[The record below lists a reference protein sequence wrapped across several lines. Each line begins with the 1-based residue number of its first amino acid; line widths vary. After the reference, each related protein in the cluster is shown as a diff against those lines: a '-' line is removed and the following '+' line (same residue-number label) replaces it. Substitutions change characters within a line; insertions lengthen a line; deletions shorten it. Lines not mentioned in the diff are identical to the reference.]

1 MANLAMASTAPSQP
15 ATGAAGS
22 NPFYFASNYYI
33 QKNNQQIAATQL
45 STTQAPFNLAVDSI
59 GFLRGFRMQVRSTG
73 GVGGAVTADNPWNLF
88 QNLSFNNV
96 DGGNI
101 LFPMT
106 GYEHMLYQAYG
117 RPWEGNPFASY
128 DYAQSINPSF
138 TLKLRP
144 EVRHTVGALDNTDA
158 RSQYQIQGNL
168 ATAAT
173 LSSGTI
179 STAPTV
185 TVTSYIDI
193 WAQPDTVDLR
203 DVPNEQVPPGANIQT
218 KRRKIPLTL
227 NAANADN
234 QLIPVGLMSN
244 QLRLLMVVLRDSNG
258 ARQDY
263 FTDPIQWTLD
273 ARKFG
278 NYNPDTVQQY
288 MEDFYGTNALPRP
301 TGVYVWPRFYNPGT
315 ETGQGW
321 LQTNSA
327 SRMVFESTTVST
339 AANLPGTA
347 TVYVDEIVPAGP
359 FPVELM
365 DL

>member
-1 MANLAMASTAPSQP
+1 MANMAMASTAP
-15 ATGAAGS
+15 ATASVGSSGS

-33 QKNNQQIAATQL
+33 QKNNQQIPSAAL
-45 STTQAPFNLAVDSI
+45 TTSPSAFNLAVDSI
-59 GFLRGFRMQVRSTG
+59 GFLRGFRLQVRSSG
-73 GVGGAVTADNPWNLF
+73 AVGGAVTPDNPWNLF

-117 RPWEGNPFASY
+117 RPWQGNPTASY

-138 TLKLRP
+138 TLKLAP

-158 RSQYQIQGNL
+158 RSQYQVQGNL
-168 ATAAT
+168 AAQST
-173 LSSGTI
+173 LTSGTI

-185 TVTSYIDI
+185 TVTSYVDI

-203 DVPNEQVPPGANIQT
+203 DVPNEQTPPGANIQT
-218 KRRKIPLTL
+218 KRRKLPLTL
-227 NAANADN
+227 NAAGADN

-244 QLRLLMVVLRDSNG
+244 QLRLIMVALRDSNG

-273 ARKFG
+273 ARKFA

-288 MEDFYGTNALPRP
+288 MEDFYGTGAMPRP
-301 TGVYVWPRFYNPGT
+301 TGVYVFPRFYNPGT
-315 ETGQGW
+315 EVGQGW

-327 SRMVFESTTVST
+327 SRMVFESTT
-339 AANLPGTA
+339 AAAATNLPGTA